1 MKKSILLAGVGGQGV
16 ITAAN
21 IIANAALIEGHKVIT
36 SELHGMAQ
44 RGGDVKCAVRI
55 GNVYSPIIPPQ
66 TADAIISLEP
76 MEALRNLNVVSKK
89 GVVITD
95 INPIYP
101 PLTSIGIGKYPS
113 LNDIFEKI
121 EKHCRLVKIN
131 ADELAK
137 KAGSILTK
145 NIVMIGSFYAL
156 DIFPLER
163 KSMIQSI
170 SQNIKKEYVDMNIKA
185 FEIGEKEIK

>member
-21 IIANAALIEGHKVIT
+21 IIANAALIEGYNVIT

-76 MEALRNLNVVSKK
+76 MEALRNLNVVSKN
-89 GVVITD
+89 GIVITD

-113 LNDIFEKI
+113 LDNIFERI
-121 EKHCRLVKIN
+121 EKHCRLIKIN

-145 NIVMIGSFYAL
+145 NIVMIGSFHAL
-156 DIFPLER
+156 GIFPLKKE
-163 KSMIQSI
+163 SIIQSI
-170 SQNIKKEYVDMNIKA
+170 SQNIKKDYVDINIKA

>member
-101 PLTSIGIGKYPS
+101 PLTSIGIGEYPS

-131 ADELAK
+131 ADEVAK

-163 KSMIQSI
+163 KSIIQSI

>member
-1 MKKSILLAGVGGQGV
+1 MKKSVLLAGVGGQGV

-21 IIANAALIEGHKVIT
+21 IIANAALIEGYNVIT

-76 MEALRNLNVVSKK
+76 MEALRNLNVVSKN
-89 GVVITD
+89 GIVITD

-113 LNDIFEKI
+113 LDDIFERI
-121 EKHCRLVKIN
+121 EKHCRLIKIN

-145 NIVMIGSFYAL
+145 NIVMIGSFHAL
-156 DIFPLER
+156 GIFPLKKENI
-163 KSMIQSI
+163 IQSI
-170 SQNIKKEYVDMNIKA
+170 SENIKKDYVDMNIKA

>member
-1 MKKSILLAGVGGQGV
+1 
-16 ITAAN
+16 
-21 IIANAALIEGHKVIT
+21 
-36 SELHGMAQ
+36 MAQ

-163 KSMIQSI
+163 KSIIQSI

>member
-163 KSMIQSI
+163 KSIIQSI

>member
-44 RGGDVKCAVRI
+44 RGGDVKCAIRI

-163 KSMIQSI
+163 KSIIQSI